1 MFNLFKKKEGSVKV
15 KDVIWMNSEAKW
27 NGVVDLWKKDENTI
41 FVFWFDESLREAQ
54 KALSQQINGNINLVT
69 AGEIRFRHV
78 ENKTVV
84 FAEHYPLKKKEEEL
98 FQNLRL
104 EEVRILSSLDEP
116 LFKRFGSDK
125 IIQLM
130 KQMGISEKQSV
141 EHNLITKAIHN
152 AQEKM
157 ESKVSVEQSAH
168 SQNDWLEK
176 NLPPKAQ

>member
-1 MFNLFKKKEGSVKV
+1 
-15 KDVIWMNSEAKW
+15 
-27 NGVVDLWKKDENTI
+27 
-41 FVFWFDESLREAQ
+41 
-54 KALSQQINGNINLVT
+54 LSQQITGNINLI
-69 AGEIRFRHV
+69 AAREIRLQHV

-104 EEVRILSSLDEP
+104 EEVKILSSLDEP

-130 KQMGISEKQSV
+130 KQMGMNEKQSI
-141 EHNLITKAIHN
+141 EHNMITKAIHN

-157 ESKVSVEQSAH
+157 ESKVSFERSAH
-168 SQNDWLEK
+168 SQNDWLER
-176 NLPPKAQ
+176 NLPPKRQ

>member
-1 MFNLFKKKEGSVKV
+1 MFNLFKKKEGFVKV
-15 KDVIWMNSEAKW
+15 KDIIWMNSEAKW
-27 NGVVDLWKKDENTI
+27 KGVADLWKKDETTI
-41 FVFWFDESLREAQ
+41 FVFWFDQSLREAQ
-54 KALSQQINGNINLVT
+54 EVLSRQITGNINLIT
-69 AGEIRFRHV
+69 AREIRFQHV
-78 ENKTVV
+78 ENKPVV
-84 FAEHYPLKKKEEEL
+84 FTEHYPLKKREEEL

-104 EEVRILSSLDEP
+104 EEVKILSSLDEP

-130 KQMGISEKQSV
+130 KQMGMGEEQSI

-157 ESKVSVEQSAH
+157 ESKVSFEQSAY

-176 NLPPKAQ
+176 NLPPKPQ